1 MPGHAFLPPAGLS
14 GTQSLLK
21 GQQVTKDAKIRRIC
35 QMESAG
41 ALHPFHTP
49 SQWLFLCLNRELL
62 VMFSTDVSASTRD
75 GVQEERPVLAFTYL
89 RGVGMGDLSPYGSCK
104 H

>member
-14 GTQSLLK
+14 GAQSLLK
-21 GQQVTKDAKIRRIC
+21 GQQVTKDAKIRQIC
-35 QMESAG
+35 QMENAG

-49 SQWLFLCLNRELL
+49 SQWLFLRLNRELL
-62 VMFSTDVSASTRD
+62 VISTVVSASPRD
-75 GVQEERPVLAFTYL
+75 KAQEERPVPAFTYL
-89 RGVGMGDLSPYGSCK
+89 RGVGVGDLSPYGSYK